1 MASLYLLPPKTG
13 QLTYGPSLKCQLVY
27 NVEDEARTRLFW
39 RDLKQRPRLPPQLE
53 QRRSSVGTKR
63 QKERRESVDTKPVK
77 RSGTL
82 PENSFSHP
90 YARVHYQRKCRNTV
104 EQQWDKANPEF
115 RGFAQA
121 LPPLHRAAAM
131 GDVDRIDE
139 LVDEGAD
146 VNAGWREPDPLYRHD
161 RTGWDW
167 IGAPPIHFAVYF
179 GQKAAVSF
187 LLAQEGADI
196 DAKDAA
202 GTTALHAA
210 AWTNNEKLLQTLL
223 RKGADRSIC
232 DYDGWN
238 AAVYAMIQGH
248 ERIPQVLAGDG
259 DDSDGLVA
267 ESCMLRLAAKLG
279 NSNTVLRMLVRHQNT
294 AETLETFD
302 FLLTEA
308 LVGAAEGG
316 HVELVANLLE
326 KGARADGT
334 DQSGCT
340 ALHWAGWGGHA
351 EIGNQMYDEDA
362 NSHDSDDDEP
372 AEGEDELT
380 SRPHEAVVEM
390 LVREGADIN
399 ARNLQGCT
407 PLHWVAGAGSAP
419 MIRCFL
425 GYGATVDEEDS
436 TGRTPIDRARET
448 KDAEILELLDA

>member
-1 MASLYLLPPKTG
+1 
-13 QLTYGPSLKCQLVY
+13 
-27 NVEDEARTRLFW
+27 
-39 RDLKQRPRLPPQLE
+39 
-53 QRRSSVGTKR
+53 
-63 QKERRESVDTKPVK
+63 
-77 RSGTL
+77 
-82 PENSFSHP
+82 
-90 YARVHYQRKCRNTV
+90 
-104 EQQWDKANPEF
+104 
-115 RGFAQA
+115 
-121 LPPLHRAAAM
+121 M

-139 LVDEGAD
+139 LVEEGDD
-146 VNAGWREPDPLYRHD
+146 VNGGWSDPDPLYRHD

-187 LLAQEGADI
+187 LLSREGADI

-210 AWTNNEKLLQTLL
+210 AWTGNEKLLQMLL
-223 RKGADRSIC
+223 RKGADASIC

-238 AAVYAMIQGH
+238 AAIYAMIQGH
-248 ERIPQVLAGDG
+248 ERIPQLLAGGSG
-259 DDSDGLVA
+259 DADGLVA

-279 NSNTVLRMLVRHQNT
+279 NADTVLRMLVRHQNT
-294 AETLETFD
+294 AQAPETTD

-316 HVELVANLLE
+316 HVELLENLLA
-326 KGARADGT
+326 KGARADGP

-362 NSHDSDDDEP
+362 HSHGSDEDDERADDEDGP
-372 AEGEDELT
+372 A
-380 SRPHEAVVEM
+380 SRPHELVVEM

-399 ARNLQGCT
+399 ARNNQGCT

-425 GYGATVDEEDS
+425 GHGASVDEEDN

-448 KDAEILELLDA
+448 KDEEILELLDA